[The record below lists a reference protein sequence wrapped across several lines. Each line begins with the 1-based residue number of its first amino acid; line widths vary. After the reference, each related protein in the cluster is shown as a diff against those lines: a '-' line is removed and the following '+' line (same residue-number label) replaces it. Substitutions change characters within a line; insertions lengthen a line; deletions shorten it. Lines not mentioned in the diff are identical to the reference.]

1 MARNE
6 YGFHRIYKTSP
17 HNTMSSSTSDT
28 EDIVLSIFFVINVQ
42 SPLKVYL
49 FLLFKQRKKN
59 YAGRDDSAETVH

>member
-1 MARNE
+1 
-6 YGFHRIYKTSP
+6 
-17 HNTMSSSTSDT
+17 MSSSTSDT

-49 FLLFKQRKKN
+49 FLLFKQSKKN